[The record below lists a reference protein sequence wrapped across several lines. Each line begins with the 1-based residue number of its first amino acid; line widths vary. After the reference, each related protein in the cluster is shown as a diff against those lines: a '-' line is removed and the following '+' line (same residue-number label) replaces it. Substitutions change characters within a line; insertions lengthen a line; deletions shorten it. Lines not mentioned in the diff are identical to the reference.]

1 MQGES
6 DIEFDGPKIPMP
18 RHNKS
23 ETSLLKKGIHKEAL
37 VEEIVESD
45 GNAFGS
51 LAINVISSHRI
62 IHG

>member
-6 DIEFDGPKIPMP
+6 DIEFDGPKIPVP

-23 ETSLLKKGIHKEAL
+23 ETSLLKKGIKKESH
-37 VEEIVESD
+37 VGEIEESD
-45 GNAFGS
+45 GDAFGA

-62 IHG
+62 ING